1 MILVY
6 IDLGWVIKIDESLRA
21 ISPVNNNEK
30 SFSFIFTDNT
40 SIKLTGSNILKI
52 IAAQKKAIQ
61 LFEVY
66 IQATND
72 AENADFDEEEEPD
85 EEENHAF

>member
-6 IDLGWVIKIDESLRA
+6 IDLGWVIKIDKSLRA

-30 SFSFIFTDNT
+30 SFSFIFADNT
-40 SIKLTGSNILKI
+40 SIKLTGSNILEI

-72 AENADFDEEEEPD
+72 AENADFDEEEESD